1 MKKKYYL
8 GIDQGTTG
16 VTAILFDRR
25 WTQVSRGYCEEKL
38 YYPKAGWVEHDPEDV
53 WQCVLRSVLSAME
66 QVGATGND
74 IICVGLDHEGES
86 VAIWDEQTGK
96 ALYNSLV
103 WQDRRTAAYCDT
115 IRSKYGKII
124 KEKTHLPVDS
134 YFSATK
140 LQWLLEHVDS
150 VPELLQKKRLRVG
163 NMDAWVLWKMSGG
176 AVHCT
181 DGSTA
186 SRTMLY
192 NVQKQ
197 CWDDD
202 LLELFGIP
210 KEILPTI
217 CDSNL
222 LFGWT
227 NPASFLGISAPISGV
242 LNDQQA
248 ALLGQACT
256 MPGKVKT
263 TYGTGC
269 FMFMNTGEH
278 IVDSPN
284 GILPTV
290 AWLVDGKATY
300 ALDGGVY
307 ISGAA
312 TQWLRDGLQII
323 ESAADTDA
331 IASSIDDTNGL
342 FFVPAFTGLA
352 APYWDSYARGM
363 MIGITGSTTREDI
376 VRATLESTAYQVK
389 DLLDVMEK
397 DTRSSIP
404 LMRCDGGASNN
415 QFLMQFQADILG
427 IPVEVPVIKET
438 TALGAAFMAALGI
451 GEFDSL
457 DDVKYTWKL
466 ERQYEPSFSDDKRE
480 SMLHEWHR
488 AVERSRNWAINT

>member
-1 MKKKYYL
+1 MEKKYYL

-16 VTAILFDRR
+16 VTAILFDRH
-25 WTQVSRGYCEEKL
+25 WNQASRGYCEEKL
-38 YYPKAGWVEHDPEDV
+38 FYPQDGWVEHDADDV
-53 WQCVLRSVLSAME
+53 WQCVQRAVFSAME
-66 QVGATGND
+66 QVGATGNE
-74 IICVGLDHEGES
+74 IISVGIDHEGETVVLGDKKTGRS
-86 VAIWDEQTGK
+86 VYHA
-96 ALYNSLV
+96 LV
-103 WQDRRTAAYCDT
+103 WQDRRTAEYCDT

-124 KEKTHLPVDS
+124 SERTHLPVDS

-140 LQWLLEHVDS
+140 LQWLLQHVENAS
-150 VPELLQKKRLRVG
+150 SLLQQGRLCAG
-163 NMDAWVLWKMSGG
+163 NMDAWILWKMSGG
-176 AVHCT
+176 KIHST

-192 NVQKQ
+192 DVQKQ
-197 CWDDD
+197 DWAED

-210 KEILPTI
+210 KQIMPTI
-217 CDSNL
+217 CDSNHV
-222 LFGWT
+222 FGNT
-227 NPASFLGISAPISGV
+227 DSASFLGIAAPISGV

-248 ALLGQACT
+248 ALLGQGCT
-256 MPGKVKT
+256 MPGKIKT

-269 FMFMNTGEH
+269 FMFMNTGNY
-278 IVDSPN
+278 IVDSQN

-290 AWLVDGKATY
+290 AWRIDGKETY

-323 ESAADTDA
+323 EAAADTDA
-331 IASSIDDTNGL
+331 IASSIDNTNGVY
-342 FFVPAFTGLA
+342 FVPAFTGLA

-397 DTRSSIP
+397 DTQSKIP

-415 QFLMQFQADILG
+415 QFLMQFQSDILG
-427 IPVEVPVIKET
+427 IPVEVPVVKET

-451 GEFDSL
+451 GEFNSL

-466 ERQYEPSFSDDKRE
+466 ERRYEPTFKQDQRE
-480 SMLHEWHR
+480 YMLREWHR
-488 AVERSRNWAINT
+488 AVERSRNWAVNS